1 MGMRVDALLRVFA
14 LLWVYTVG
22 ALISTVVFF
31 IGLLWMIADVV
42 WQLIVGSDGLSST
55 STPANWVKGTFM
67 WIAGQTNYALT
78 GSGDLMLLPSP
89 A

>member
-1 MGMRVDALLRVFA
+1 MGMRVDALLRVVA

-22 ALISTVVFF
+22 ALIASVVGF
-31 IGLLWMIADVV
+31 IGLLWMLVDVI
-42 WQLIVGSDGLSST
+42 WQLITGSDGLSST

>member
-1 MGMRVDALLRVFA
+1 MGMRVDALLRVVA

-31 IGLLWMIADVV
+31 VGLLWMVVDVI
-42 WQLIVGSDGLSST
+42 WQLIAGTDGLSST
-55 STPANWVKGTFM
+55 STPASWVKGTFM

>member
-1 MGMRVDALLRVFA
+1 MGMRVDALKRVFS

-22 ALISTVVFF
+22 GLITTVVFF
-31 IGLLWMIADVV
+31 IGLLWMIVDVV
-42 WQLIVGSDGLSST
+42 WQLIVGSDGLSAT
-55 STPANWVKGTFM
+55 SMPAQWVKGTFM

-78 GSGDLMLLPSP
+78 GSGSLKLLPSP

>member
-1 MGMRVDALLRVFA
+1 MGMRVDALLRVVA

-22 ALISTVVFF
+22 ALIASVVGF
-31 IGLLWMIADVV
+31 IGLLWMLVDVV
-42 WQLIVGSDGLSST
+42 WQLITGSDGLSST